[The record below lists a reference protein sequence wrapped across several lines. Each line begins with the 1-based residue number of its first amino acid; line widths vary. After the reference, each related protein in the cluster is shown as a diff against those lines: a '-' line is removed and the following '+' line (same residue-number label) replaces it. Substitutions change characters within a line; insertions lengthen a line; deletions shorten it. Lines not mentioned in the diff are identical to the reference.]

1 MIQCYL
7 ISREMRLNILVIKIY
22 LESNSDFS
30 CVEITVVKRRKGKK
44 CCEVRC
50 FLPEPT
56 KMFSLRN
63 QKKTEKE
70 SVIYLIDKN
79 ALNYLFSFFFFLFF
93 FFFQFLL
100 SWPTCGLSF
109 LFFFFLFLIFIFCF
123 FRIRCLFC
131 FFFFFPDV
139 SMTGICFIFLLH
151 YLFIYLFLFN
161 QT

>member
-109 LFFFFLFLIFIFCF
+109 LFFFLIFIFCF

-131 FFFFFPDV
+131 FVLFCFFFFGRKHDRDLFYF
-139 SMTGICFIFLLH
+139 SSS
-151 YLFIYLFLFN
+151 LFIYLFIFV
-161 QT
+161 